1 MYKNA
6 SSLPLVDVHSPKT
19 FSNLFLLI
27 SIFSLPL
34 FLSENYALALL
45 KLLPVLCKD
54 MPSSATFTT

>member
-6 SSLPLVDVHSPKT
+6 SPLPLVDVHSPKT

-34 FLSENYALALL
+34 FLS
-45 KLLPVLCKD
+45 
-54 MPSSATFTT
+54 